1 MSRLRCML
9 VLMALGIACATGA
22 AQAPAEPALA
32 KDLQASYSRVDSP
45 LLVRSISSTTRAA
58 LDYLTHDR
66 NCLFHYPALSPLQSP
81 PPVTGL
87 SSLTLGDV
95 LVADSIRDRL
105 QDTPLTP
112 DEQAQPLSWQP
123 VLRLL
128 TAWDY
133 DQVEGLLEATAR
145 VSGEKWGNPEVVQPL
160 QRISTAYLRGPELW
174 VKVEF
179 RPELTWLPVSDE
191 DGDGYRELY
200 GRLNPTLYSQAVP
213 DHLSGDYLSRALDL
227 AEMQDYF
234 FELTSEWYQ
243 AYRTV
248 TLEPEETEVW
258 PNAETEAE
266 IREMMGGR
274 TFTRPFVVI
283 RGEPFERVIYN
294 VFLLPESAEG
304 EAGRISPA
312 HTDWQGELRR
322 FGGSWEAWEGRLAAF
337 QDDVRRNLQARP
349 ADIRGLIGADGW
361 LFFRGDLAYLL
372 SGDLRRQ
379 PDNRDPYPAIVDF
392 HEQLRARGIDMLLVV
407 IPTKAEVYPE
417 KLSAL
422 APEGGEPYVAPY
434 CRKLLGELTQAG
446 VAVVDLL
453 PAFLAAREGEEP
465 LHMPHDTH
473 WTPRAVQLAAR
484 LIAEAVRERPVH
496 AALPAGSVAYTTREA
511 TFTRLGDIVTML
523 PDQEKIPYRPMRLRA
538 QQVIAP
544 GGAQY
549 QDDPGSPLVMLGD
562 SFTGVFHLED
572 CKHAGLSAHLAR
584 ELGMPVDLIMAQ
596 GSGPRIRG
604 QLARRGP
611 AAISEKKLV
620 IWTVVSRDLYAYWA
634 PWEVIKLP

>member
-1 MSRLRCML
+1 
-9 VLMALGIACATGA
+9 
-22 AQAPAEPALA
+22 
-32 KDLQASYSRVDSP
+32 
-45 LLVRSISSTTRAA
+45 
-58 LDYLTHDR
+58 
-66 NCLFHYPALSPLQSP
+66 
-81 PPVTGL
+81 
-87 SSLTLGDV
+87 
-95 LVADSIRDRL
+95 
-105 QDTPLTP
+105 
-112 DEQAQPLSWQP
+112 
-123 VLRLL
+123 
-128 TAWDY
+128 
-133 DQVEGLLEATAR
+133 
-145 VSGEKWGNPEVVQPL
+145 
-160 QRISTAYLRGPELW
+160 
-174 VKVEF
+174 
-179 RPELTWLPVSDE
+179 
-191 DGDGYRELY
+191 
-200 GRLNPTLYSQAVP
+200 
-213 DHLSGDYLSRALDL
+213 
-227 AEMQDYF
+227 
-234 FELTSEWYQ
+234 
-243 AYRTV
+243 
-248 TLEPEETEVW
+248 
-258 PNAETEAE
+258 
-266 IREMMGGR
+266 
-274 TFTRPFVVI
+274 
-283 RGEPFERVIYN
+283 
-294 VFLLPESAEG
+294 
-304 EAGRISPA
+304 
-312 HTDWQGELRR
+312 
-322 FGGSWEAWEGRLAAF
+322 
-337 QDDVRRNLQARP
+337 
-349 ADIRGLIGADGW
+349 
-361 LFFRGDLAYLL
+361 
-372 SGDLRRQ
+372 
-379 PDNRDPYPAIVDF
+379 
-392 HEQLRARGIDMLLVV
+392 MLLVV